1 MMTGGEYLA
10 VTWFQW
16 LSMDDNGAA
25 IETTYRQR
33 ADGFLA
39 AERRYAL
46 QERMVMHLRV
56 AVFALAVVLFI
67 VAWNSRQP
75 LWWCVAGG
83 AAICGFSAAVAW
95 HDYIRTQMLRNG
107 LLRQIN
113 QQAIARLHRRWNE
126 LPETRV
132 AVPPQHLAVAADLDL
147 FGHASLFHLLCSAS
161 TPLGI
166 RVLRDWLL
174 EPAAPEEIKRRQLAV
189 AELAPHLDLRQ
200 TLTLEGRLLADR
212 GRTAERFVEWA
223 ESGPWLVSRPWLRS
237 LCRGAAV
244 AAVLI
249 PLLACGG
256 ILSFEIGAFALFLVL
271 LVNINVITLFGAKV
285 HGIFTVLNL
294 RRGEARRYLR
304 MFELMYSMPASS
316 GELDAVKREATSL
329 GGGVLLRMRQLNR
342 IAFLATIRHEP
353 FFKYFVYVP
362 LQFLFLYDFHVLN
375 VLETWQ
381 AKHGGYARRWFLAMG
396 KFEALCSLATLVHD
410 HPQWTMPKVDAS
422 AERFEARQLGH
433 PLLPCE
439 TCVANDVEIG
449 PAGSF
454 LLVTGSNMSG
464 KSTLL
469 RAIGVNAVLA
479 QAGAPVCAERLAM
492 PPVALATSMR
502 IRDSLEDGVSFYMAE
517 LLRLKEIVEAARDGD
532 SRSHRTLMYL
542 LDEILLG
549 TNSRERHLAVV
560 RVLRH
565 LLQRGAIGAISTHDL
580 ELAGSEPLAGV
591 CRCVHF
597 CETLHDRDAERPMTF
612 DYRLR
617 PGIATTSNALK
628 LLEIVGLGEDE
639 DRATAESV
647 LRRS

>member
-1 MMTGGEYLA
+1 
-10 VTWFQW
+10 
-16 LSMDDNGAA
+16 MDSNGVA
-25 IETTYRQR
+25 IETIYRRR
-33 ADGFLA
+33 ADEFLA
-39 AERRYAL
+39 AERRYAF

-56 AVFALAVVLFI
+56 AVFFVAVAMFV
-67 VAWNSRQP
+67 VGWNSREP
-75 LWWCVAGG
+75 RWWHIAGCI
-83 AAICGFSAAVAW
+83 AIGGFFAAVAR
-95 HDYIRTQMLRNG
+95 HEYIRRQMLRNS
-107 LLRQIN
+107 LFRQIN
-113 QQAIARLHRRWNE
+113 EQAIARLRREWKG

-132 AVPPQHLAVAADLDL
+132 EVPPKHQAVAADLDL
-147 FGHASLFHLLCSAS
+147 FGHASLFHLLCAAN

-174 EPAAPEEIKRRQLAV
+174 EPAAPDEIRRRQLAV

-200 TLTLEGRLLADR
+200 TLIVEGRLLADR
-212 GRTAERFVEWA
+212 GRSAERFVEWA
-223 ESGPWLVSRPWLRS
+223 EGSPWLALRPWLRW
-237 LCRGAAV
+237 LCRSATAT
-244 AAVLI
+244 ALLI
-249 PLLACGG
+249 PLLTCCGV
-256 ILSFEIGAFALFLVL
+256 LPFEIGAGAFFAVLCVNVNIIALF
-271 LVNINVITLFGAKV
+271 GGKV
-285 HGIFTVLNL
+285 HGVFTVLNL
-294 RRGEARRYLR
+294 RRGEAARYLR
-304 MFELMYSMPASS
+304 MFELMYSMPDSS
-316 GELDAVKREATSL
+316 SELDAVKREATGL

-342 IAFLATIRHEP
+342 IAGLARIRHEP
-353 FFKYFVYVP
+353 LFKYFFYLP
-362 LQFLFLYDFHVLN
+362 LEFMFLYDFHVLN
-375 VLETWQ
+375 LLETWQ
-381 AKHGGYARRWFLAMG
+381 AKHGGYARRWFLALG

-410 HPQWTMPKVDAS
+410 HPRWTMPEIDA
-422 AERFEARQLGH
+422 AVERLQARQLGH

-439 TCVANDVEIG
+439 TCVPNDVEIG

-479 QAGAPVCAERLAM
+479 QAGAPVCAERLTM

-532 SRSHRTLMYL
+532 SRNHRPLLYL

-565 LLQRGAIGAISTHDL
+565 LLKCGAIGAISTHDL
-580 ELAGSEPLAGV
+580 ELGTNEPLAGV

-612 DYRLR
+612 DYKVR

-628 LLEIVGLGEDE
+628 LLEIVGLG
-639 DRATAESV
+639 AEET
-647 LRRS
+647 

>member
-1 MMTGGEYLA
+1 
-10 VTWFQW
+10 
-16 LSMDDNGAA
+16 MDRNSATIA
-25 IETTYRQR
+25 TIYQR
-33 ADGFLA
+33 RAEQFRA
-39 AERRYAL
+39 AERRYAF

-56 AVFALAVVLFI
+56 AAFLVAAAMFVVGC
-67 VAWNSRQP
+67 NSSSPR
-75 LWWCVAGG
+75 WWFVAG
-83 AAICGFSAAVAW
+83 AIAVGGFSAAVAW
-95 HDYIRTQMLRNG
+95 HEYIRSQMLRNS

-113 QQAIARLHRRWNE
+113 EQAIARLRRDWKG

-132 AVPPQHLAVAADLDL
+132 EVPPEHRAVAADLDL
-147 FGHASLFHLLCSAS
+147 FGHASLFHLLCTAN

-166 RVLRDWLL
+166 GALRDWFLGS
-174 EPAAPEEIKRRQLAV
+174 PDAEEVQRRQLAT

-200 TLTLEGRLLADR
+200 TLILEGRLLADR

-223 ESGPWLVSRPWLRS
+223 EGDPWLALRPWLRR
-237 LCRGAAV
+237 LCRGMAA
-244 AAVLI
+244 AALLV
-249 PLLACGG
+249 PLLAAFGV
-256 ILSFEIGAFALFLVL
+256 LSFEVGVYAFFAVL
-271 LVNINVITLFGAKV
+271 LVNVNIIALFGGQV
-285 HGIFTVLNL
+285 HGVFTVLNL
-294 RRGEARRYLR
+294 RHGEAARYLR
-304 MFELMYSMPASS
+304 MFELMYSMPDSS
-316 GELDAVKREATSL
+316 SELDGVKRAATGL

-342 IAFLATIRHEP
+342 IAAFAMVRHNSFLKL
-353 FFKYFVYVP
+353 FFYVP
-362 LQFLFLYDFHVLN
+362 VQLAFLYDFHVLDL
-375 VLETWQ
+375 LERWQ
-381 AKHGGYARRWFLAMG
+381 AKYGEYARRWFQALG
-396 KFEALCSLATLVHD
+396 NFEAFCSLATLVHD
-410 HPQWTMPKVDAS
+410 HPGWTMPEIDPAAK
-422 AERFEARQLGH
+422 RLQARQLGH

-439 TCVANDVEIG
+439 TCVPNDVEIG

-469 RAIGVNAVLA
+469 RSIGVNVVLA
-479 QAGAPVCAERLAM
+479 QAGAPVRAEHLTM
-492 PPVALATSMR
+492 PPVVLATSMR

-532 SRSHRTLMYL
+532 ARNHRTLLYL

-565 LLQRGAIGAISTHDL
+565 LLDRGAIGAISTHDL
-580 ELAGSEPLAGV
+580 ELGTSEPLAGV

-628 LLEIVGLGEDE
+628 LLEIVGLGAKEP
-639 DRATAESV
+639 
-647 LRRS
+647 